1 MPSPPRIVSLLPSA
15 TEMVCALGMGEAL
28 VGVSHECDF
37 PHEVQGLP
45 VLTAPRVAPT
55 GSSRA
60 IDADVRRIVKEA
72 LAVYEID
79 VEGLQQARP
88 DIIVTQDL
96 CEVCAVSFD
105 DVCAAAKQLA
115 TPDLQIVNLHP
126 KRLGDIWDD
135 LRRIGHA
142 CGRDQVAEQ
151 VADRAKGRIR
161 DLAARSSGRPRPN
174 TLTIEWLDPVM
185 VGGLWMPELIDLAGG
200 LPLVTGPGQFAPTLD
215 REELRALDPAPDL
228 VLIKPCGFTVERT
241 LEEKRVLDSL
251 FGTLE
256 WPAVSAGQIYIA
268 DGNAYFNRPGPR
280 IVDSL
285 EILAGCI
292 LPTVFPELVEKH
304 EGHAVPW
311 TSPR

>member
-1 MPSPPRIVSLLPSA
+1 
-15 TEMVCALGMGEAL
+15 MVCALGMGEAL

-45 VLTAPRVAPT
+45 VLTSPRVAPT

-79 VEGLQQARP
+79 IEGLQQARP

-126 KRLGDIWDD
+126 KRLGDIWND
-135 LRRIGHA
+135 LRRIGQA
-142 CGRDQVAEQ
+142 CSRDQVAEE
-151 VADRAKGRIR
+151 VANRAQDRIR
-161 DLAARSSGRPRPN
+161 DLAARSTGRPRPN

-200 LPLVTGPGQFAPTLD
+200 LPLVTGPGQLAPTLNQ
-215 REELRALDPAPDL
+215 EELRALEPAPDV
-228 VLIKPCGFTVERT
+228 VLIKPCGFTVDRT
-241 LEEKRVLDSL
+241 QQEKRVLESL
-251 FGTLE
+251 FEALE
-256 WPAVSAGQIYIA
+256 WPAVSAGQIFIA
-268 DGNAYFNRPGPR
+268 DGNAFFNRPGPR

-292 LPTVFPELVEKH
+292 HPTVFPELVEKH
-304 EGHAVPW
+304 EGHVVPW
-311 TSPR
+311 TPPES